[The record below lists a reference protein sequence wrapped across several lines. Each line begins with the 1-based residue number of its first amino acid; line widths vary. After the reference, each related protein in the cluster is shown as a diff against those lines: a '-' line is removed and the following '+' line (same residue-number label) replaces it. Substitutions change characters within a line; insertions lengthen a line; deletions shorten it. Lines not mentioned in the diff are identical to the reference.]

1 MFKHSKFIFLGL
13 TALLLAGC
21 GGGGGGDSTTTN
33 KRVRLLVWGPAEE
46 REVYEEL
53 ATQYK
58 AKLPEGTEFII
69 TFRDVG
75 EGDAATN
82 VLNDVDTAAD
92 IFIFPDDQLSKLN
105 EAGVLLK
112 LPETTLNTVRERDS
126 ETSVDSATN
135 NKGEVMAFPLSED
148 NGYYMYYDKDYFA
161 EDEVL
166 NLNTML
172 ETGKLDATHQFI
184 IDMGNGY
191 YSVSPF
197 AVRGTITYD
206 PEAGVHATDFN
217 NADGLA
223 SLRGFMALSDAYK
236 DKGIRFGNFDE
247 AITDLTDKANQTIVA
262 AVTGSWNNTKL
273 LEGTANLAATKLPTF
288 NAINADDTTT
298 EVQMGSFIGS
308 KLMGVKSSTKEPNY
322 AVSFATFLTSEE
334 AQRLRYEKIGRLPTN
349 KALVASGLTEGNLA
363 AEGLAAQKPFALS
376 QARSVGGTFWDAMKA
391 VGDYIVDADLRV
403 ETPQDTLDAFVAAVT
418 KAPAPKA

>member
-21 GGGGGGDSTTTN
+21 GGGGGDNTTN

-58 AKLPEGTEFII
+58 AKLPEGTDFSI

-92 IFIFPDDQLSKLN
+92 IFIFADDQLSKLN

-112 LPETTLNTVRERDS
+112 LPEATLNTVQFRDS
-126 ETSVDSATN
+126 ETSIDSATN

-148 NGYYMYYDKDYFA
+148 NGYYMYYDRDYFA
-161 EDEVL
+161 GDEVL

-172 ETGKLDATHQFI
+172 ETGKLDDKHQFI

-191 YSVSPF
+191 YSIAPF
-197 AVRGTITYD
+197 AVRGHITYD
-206 PEAGVHATDFN
+206 PEAGTHATDFN

-236 DKGIRFGNFDE
+236 DKGLRFDNFD
-247 AITDLTDKANQTIVA
+247 AALTDLSDKANQTIVA

-273 LEGTANLAATKLPTF
+273 TQGTANLAATKLPAF

-308 KLMGVKSSTKEPNY
+308 KLMGVKSSTKEPSY
-322 AVSFATFLTSEE
+322 AVGFATFLTGEE

-349 KALVASGLTEGNLA
+349 KVLAASDLTAGNLA
-363 AEGLAAQKPFALS
+363 AQGLAAQKPFAIS